1 MQESFE
7 MSPTKALT
15 KDSVQ
20 IVSASHRLSGMMPA
34 SGPIKV
40 KAVEDQSDNA
50 AT

>member
-1 MQESFE
+1 MKESFE
-7 MSPTKALT
+7 MSPAKIVT
-15 KDSVQ
+15 KDNVQ
-20 IVSASHRLSGMMPA
+20 IVSTSHRLSGMMPA

>member
-7 MSPTKALT
+7 MSPAEAIT
-15 KDSVQ
+15 KDNVQ
-20 IVSASHRLSGMMPA
+20 IVSASHRLSGIMPA